1 MSLLVVDKGTSYQV
15 VGLAARA
22 MKPGSRELRY
32 ILGHGYGKTA
42 NNN

>member
-1 MSLLVVDKGTSYQV
+1 VNILVVDKGTSCQV

-32 ILGHGYGKTA
+32 MLGHGYGKTA